1 MPLTLGNTET
11 ISGDVTT
18 LQWIKP
24 GYEGDIE
31 RALGYHPGK
40 LAQGYY
46 ILLLTRKPQPAE
58 FEFSGTTLR
67 SGGRAGLPAA
77 SDALDALRPK
87 VHAEMQVKYGAA
99 GYTDL
104 QTNVLKTIT
113 IKGDQRICKVL
124 PDLRH
129 NPGMAPNDQYPM
141 GGGGLQWTLKK
152 PGIPFLVAVRVNAN
166 GTADMPMG
174 VSVDLAKGGYEAR
187 AKLRQYMTR
196 A

>member
-1 MPLTLGNTET
+1 MPLTVGHIET
-11 ISGDVTT
+11 IPGDVTT

-24 GYEGDIE
+24 GYEAETE
-31 RALGYHPGK
+31 RALGYHSGK

-46 ILLLTRKPQPAE
+46 VLLLTRKPQPAE

-67 SGGRAGLPAA
+67 SGGKLGLPAA
-77 SDALDALRPK
+77 TNAIDALRPRI
-87 VHAEMQVKYGAA
+87 HTEMQSSYGAV
-99 GYTDL
+99 GYTAM
-104 QTNVLKTIT
+104 QTNALKTIAL
-113 IKGDQRICKVL
+113 KGDQRVCKVL

-152 PGIPFLVAVRVNAN
+152 PGLPFLVAVRVNSN
-166 GTADMPMG
+166 GTADTPG
-174 VSVDLAKGGYEAR
+174 FSVDLVKGGYDAR
-187 AKLRQYMTR
+187 AKLRAYMMT

>member
-1 MPLTLGNTET
+1 MPLTVGHIET

-24 GYEGDIE
+24 GYEAETE
-31 RALGYHPGK
+31 RALGYHSGK

-46 ILLLTRKPQPAE
+46 VLLLTRKPQPAE

-67 SGGRAGLPAA
+67 SGGRLGVPAPTN
-77 SDALDALRPK
+77 ALDALRPR
-87 VHAEMQVKYGAA
+87 VHTEMQSSYGAA
-99 GYTDL
+99 GYSDM
-104 QTNVLKTIT
+104 QTNALKTIAL
-113 IKGDQRICKVL
+113 KGDQRVCKVL

-152 PGIPFLVAVRVNAN
+152 PGLPFLVAVRVNPN
-166 GTADMPMG
+166 GTADTPG
-174 VSVDLAKGGYEAR
+174 FSVDLVKGGYDAR
-187 AKLRQYMTR
+187 AKLRAYMMT